1 MTIHFYFARKF
12 IWVFLG
18 ISALFLALLGLVDL
32 MDHLRHFDVEQIGF
46 DQVLRLTLLNAPA
59 SMYQILPLLVIL
71 SAVALFLSLARSSEL
86 VVVRASGRS
95 ALVSL
100 LSPVMVVFL
109 MGVVSVTMLNPIV
122 ALTSS
127 RFSELKESF
136 DYGGRSAFSVSDQ
149 GLWLRQGSDR
159 GQAVIHADRT
169 NPDASYFYD
178 VTIVLYAKDGGPVT
192 RIEAEAAALDEGAWE
207 LYNAK
212 AWPLHA
218 GLNPEEGSKTHEL
231 LRVES
236 SLTRDR
242 IRDSFGSP
250 AAISIWDLP
259 EFIGD
264 LEEAGFSA
272 RRHQVWLQME
282 LAQPLFLVAMM
293 MIAAAFTMRH
303 TRAGRTGLAVLGAVM
318 TGFGMYYVRNFA
330 QILGENGQIPVALAA
345 WAPPFASVMLALG
358 LLLHMEDG

>member
-12 IWVFLG
+12 LWVFFG
-18 ISALFLALLGLVDL
+18 IFALFFALIELVDL
-32 MDHLRHFDVEQIGF
+32 MEHVRHFDVEKIGF

-59 SMYQILPLLVIL
+59 AMYQILPLLVIL
-71 SAVALFLSLARSSEL
+71 STVALFQSLSRSSEL

-95 ALVSL
+95 ALISL
-100 LSPVMVVFL
+100 LSPITVTFL
-109 MGVVSVTMLNPIV
+109 MGVLAVTMVNPIV
-122 ALTSS
+122 AITST

-136 DYGGRSAFSVSDQ
+136 DSGGKSALSISAQ
-149 GLWLRQGSDR
+149 GLWLRQGSER

-178 VTIVLYAKDGGPVT
+178 LTIVLYAKDGGPVT
-192 RIEAEAAALDEGAWE
+192 RIEAEAAALSEGAWE

-218 GLNPEEGSKTHEL
+218 GLNPEENSKHHDV

-236 SLTRDR
+236 SLTKDR

-250 AAISIWDLP
+250 SAISVWDLP
-259 EFIGD
+259 QFIDD

-272 RRHQVWLQME
+272 RRHEVWLQME

-293 MIAAAFTMRH
+293 LISASFTMRH
-303 TRAGRTGLAVLGAVM
+303 TRAGKTGVAVLAAVM

-345 WAPPFASVMLALG
+345 WAPPIASVMLALG